1 MHLQSTGRKPMH
13 LKRKLATVLAVA
25 ALLPLPVANAQD
37 APSVPAAVDQG
48 DRLLIQKTAN
58 LLGVCTVGY
67 VDTENNRVWT
77 DAHCGNDGAEV
88 YDEYQQTI
96 GTLRHVYP
104 DEWARLSD
112 TTEMQWSVNNRA
124 ADLAYVEISDP
135 NVLGKNYFSQNSVA
149 EPEVGDVLCAY
160 GSRTQRIAC
169 SPITNISGPV
179 VLTGDI
185 GSDHG
190 DSGGPAWVEGKGY
203 IGQLLGADRVWRSDK
218 GEVST
223 TVFRKIGTNDLRN
236 PLNLREPL
244 PYHDLDFDRLR
255 HPEVTTTENSD
266 QILREKAE
274 RDRAERDRVAR
285 AMAGD
290 LDTQLGRARQ
300 DERTLE
306 DRANQ
311 LENEV
316 NGESNPE
323 RRQELERDL
332 ENAKATRDV
341 VKEQKET
348 LERTEHDRTT
358 TKADSQGS
366 SGGWLKFFR
375 F

>member
-1 MHLQSTGRKPMH
+1 MH
-13 LKRKLATVLAVA
+13 LKRKLAAVLAVA
-25 ALLPLPVANAQD
+25 ALLPLPLASAQD

-48 DRLLIQKTAN
+48 DRLLIQRTAN
-58 LLGVCTVGY
+58 TLGVCTVGY

-77 DAHCGNDGAEV
+77 DAHCGDNGAEV
-88 YDEYQQTI
+88 YDEYHQSI

-104 DEWARLSD
+104 QEWASLSD
-112 TTEMQWSVNNRA
+112 TTEMQWSVNSRA
-124 ADLAYVEISDP
+124 SDLAYVEISDS
-135 NVLGKNYFSQNSVA
+135 NLLGQNYFSQDSVA

-169 SPITNISGPV
+169 SPITNVSGPV

-223 TVFRKIGTNDLRN
+223 TVFRKIGTDDLRN

-255 HPEVTTTENSD
+255 HPEVTTTSNGE

-274 RDRAERDRVAR
+274 RDRAERERVTR
-285 AMAGD
+285 AMEGD
-290 LDTQLGRARQ
+290 LDAQLGRARE
-300 DERTLE
+300 DERALE
-306 DRANQ
+306 RRANE

-316 NGESNPE
+316 NGESDRE
-323 RRQELERDL
+323 RREDLERDL

-348 LERTEHDRTT
+348 LERAEQHRTT
-358 TKADSQGS
+358 ESQGS
-366 SGGWLKFFR
+366 SGGFLKFLFR
-375 F
+375 R

>member
-1 MHLQSTGRKPMH
+1 MH
-13 LKRKLATVLAVA
+13 LKRKLATVLVVA
-25 ALLPLPVANAQD
+25 ALLPLPVASAQD
-37 APSVPAAVDQG
+37 SPSVPAAVDQG

-58 LLGVCTVGY
+58 MLGVCTVGY

-104 DEWARLSD
+104 NEWATLSNNTD
-112 TTEMQWSVNNRA
+112 MQWSVNSRA
-124 ADLAYVEISDP
+124 SDLAYVEISDP
-135 NVLGKNYFSQNSVA
+135 NVLGKNYFSQDAVA

-179 VLTGDI
+179 VITGNI

-203 IGQLLGADRVWRSDK
+203 IGQLLGADHVWRSDK
-218 GEVST
+218 GEVTT

-236 PLNLREPL
+236 PLDLRQQL
-244 PYHDLDFDRLR
+244 PYYDLDFDRLR
-255 HPEVTTTENSD
+255 HPEVTTTGNSD

-285 AMAGD
+285 AMMGD
-290 LDTQLGRARQ
+290 LDSRLGRACE

-306 DRANQ
+306 HRTNE

-316 NGESNPE
+316 NGESNRE
-323 RRQELERDL
+323 RREELERDL

-341 VKEQKET
+341 LKEQKEA
-348 LERTEHDRTT
+348 LERTEKQRSTNN
-358 TKADSQGS
+358 ADSQGS
-366 SGGWLKFFR
+366 SGGFFKFFR
-375 F
+375 R